1 MVQAYVAAFFRNIQP
16 DNVQNSF
23 LEPFSIF
30 LQTLLPQIEK
40 ACEDSIINMFEKIG
54 SLENEEKRKTLKG
67 MKLKEVKMTQKK
79 TEQENKFEK
88 PPAPISKMTNKQM
101 TIWFPRFIRWVYK
114 VHGVIPTNL
123 WAVLNKKTGEME
135 APNPPCPVWDETIIN
150 PKMFT
155 GMNKAYPHGNIQM
168 LLSWLK

>member
-1 MVQAYVAAFFRNIQP
+1 MNHQTQEIEEILIFGP
-16 DNVQNSF
+16 DGTVLND
-23 LEPFSIF
+23 F

-79 TEQENKFEK
+79 TEQEIKFEK

-101 TIWFPRFIRWVYK
+101 TIWYPRFIR
-114 VHGVIPTNL
+114 
-123 WAVLNKKTGEME
+123 
-135 APNPPCPVWDETIIN
+135 
-150 PKMFT
+150 
-155 GMNKAYPHGNIQM
+155 
-168 LLSWLK
+168 